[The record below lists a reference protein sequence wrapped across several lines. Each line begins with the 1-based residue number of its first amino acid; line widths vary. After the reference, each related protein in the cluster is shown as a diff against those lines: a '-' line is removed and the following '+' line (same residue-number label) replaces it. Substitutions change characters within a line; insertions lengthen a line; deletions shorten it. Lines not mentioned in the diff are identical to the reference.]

1 MKKKAPLFLGLI
13 ILTVTPIFAQQ
24 GSDIYLFDFK
34 MDESFFSLSNP
45 QNITS
50 NVGYDNQ
57 PHFLPDGK
65 SLYYSA
71 DDGFGQTDIYRYY
84 LSSDSERRIT
94 YSPGSEY
101 SPIPTPDGDNVSCII
116 LEQNGTQKLWKYR
129 SNGGLA
135 TLVSDLEP
143 VGYHVWYG
151 ADKLGL
157 FILDD
162 QNKLVVHDLASDT
175 SAEVDKNIG
184 RTLLRIP
191 GTNHV
196 SYVKLK
202 SDENWIIMRLNMVSM
217 EKSEIIKS
225 LPGSQDYTWSKDG
238 IMLSGDGERLFK
250 FNPATDATWVEIAN
264 LKDYGL
270 NTFNRLALSPDGTK
284 LAMVVNEAKLPDQ

>member
-1 MKKKAPLFLGLI
+1 MKNKASLFIVLLA
-13 ILTVTPIFAQQ
+13 LSSSALFAQQ
-24 GSDIYLFDFK
+24 GTDIYLFDFK

-45 QNITS
+45 QNITG

-65 SLYYSA
+65 SLYYAA

-101 SPIPTPDGDNVSCII
+101 SPTPTPDGDNVSCII
-116 LEQNGTQKLWKYR
+116 LEENGTQKLWKYR

-151 ADKLGL
+151 SNKLGL
-157 FILDD
+157 FVLGD
-162 QNKLVVHDLASDT
+162 QNKLMVLDLASKAST
-175 SAEVDKNIG
+175 EIDKNIG

-191 GTNHV
+191 ESKDV

-202 SDENWIIMRLNMVSM
+202 SGENGFIMRLNMETM
-217 EKSEIIKS
+217 EKSEIIKT
-225 LPGSQDYTWSKDG
+225 LPDSQDYTWTKDG
-238 IMLSGDGERLFK
+238 VLLSGDGERLFK
-250 FNPATDATWVEIAN
+250 FNPSVDSNWVVIAN

-270 NTFNRLALSPDGTK
+270 NTFNRIALSPDGRK
-284 LAMVVNEAKLPDQ
+284 LAMVVNEK